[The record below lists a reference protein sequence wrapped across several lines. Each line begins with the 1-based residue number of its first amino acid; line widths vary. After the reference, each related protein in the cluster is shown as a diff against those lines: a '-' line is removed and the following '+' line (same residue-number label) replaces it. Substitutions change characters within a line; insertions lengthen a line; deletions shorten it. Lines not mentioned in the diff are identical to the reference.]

1 MEELWPQAIQT
12 AGVVLVAYLQLRA
25 ERQRKKQDTAD
36 EKDKKDREEQRQDDL
51 SLQMATG
58 SLICAS
64 GDLALTTSKAV
75 AGEKTNGDVTKAQA
89 DYLSALSNYH
99 TKEALM
105 AQKYLKK
112 LSEQ

>member
-1 MEELWPQAIQT
+1 MEELWPQALQT
-12 AGVVLVAYLQLRA
+12 AGVILVAYLQLKA

-36 EKDKKDREEQRQDDL
+36 EKDKNDMEEQRQDDL

-58 SLICAS
+58 NLICAS
-64 GDLALTTSKAV
+64 GALALTTSKAV
-75 AGEKTNGDVTKAQA
+75 TGQKTNGDVVKAQTE
-89 DYLSALSNYH
+89 YLSALSNYH